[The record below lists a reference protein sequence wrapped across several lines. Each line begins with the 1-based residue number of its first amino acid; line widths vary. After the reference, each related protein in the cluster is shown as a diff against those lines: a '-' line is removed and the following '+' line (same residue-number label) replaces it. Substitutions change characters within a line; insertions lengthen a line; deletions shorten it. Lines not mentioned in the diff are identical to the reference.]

1 MFYQFLQ
8 SKFLYSLLSICTK
21 ICRPNSCLIFLDT
34 TIRKKSI
41 FILRSNLQQ
50 SCSLYLP
57 HELTLWTMDRL
68 FTSLNLMVKLL
79 LPSTES
85 TISLKVFAKDQLTG
99 FSTLLF
105 SSACS
110 SYSTIIQESMS
121 LLLLALSQVSRA
133 PVGTEQSCCQIQ
145 ATKLMVDSY

>member
-1 MFYQFLQ
+1 
-8 SKFLYSLLSICTK
+8 
-21 ICRPNSCLIFLDT
+21 
-34 TIRKKSI
+34 
-41 FILRSNLQQ
+41 
-50 SCSLYLP
+50 
-57 HELTLWTMDRL
+57 
-68 FTSLNLMVKLL
+68 MVKLL

-110 SYSTIIQESMS
+110 SYSTIICGSREYELAPACTEPS
-121 LLLLALSQVSRA
+121 LSRA